1 MKVRV
6 WHKQHLDMAYYYY
19 FLATPR
25 SLWDFSSPVNQGSNP
40 DPPAVEAW
48 SLNPWTAGEVLTW
61 HIRHHCLKTCLPFP
75 THPFSPACP
84 SPTLEFSL
92 PSCSFP
98 FWKICSFSVYQLS
111 IIQNLLL
118 LSYPEQ
124 FTFSASTP
132 QTNPSPTFAEPK
144 TH

>member
-84 SPTLEFSL
+84 SSYLRVQFTFLFFSL
-92 PSCSFP
+92 LENLLFFCLPAFNHPKPVVTFLSRAVYL
-98 FWKICSFSVYQLS
+98 FSVYPADKS
-111 IIQNLLL
+111 
-118 LSYPEQ
+118 
-124 FTFSASTP
+124 
-132 QTNPSPTFAEPK
+132 
-144 TH
+144 